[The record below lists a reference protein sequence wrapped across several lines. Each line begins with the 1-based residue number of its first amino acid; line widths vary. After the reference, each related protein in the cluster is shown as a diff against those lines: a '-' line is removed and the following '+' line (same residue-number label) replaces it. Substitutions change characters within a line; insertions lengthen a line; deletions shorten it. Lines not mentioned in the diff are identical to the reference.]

1 VSLTVQLVGL
11 ATVVAAKLAS
21 RTLETA
27 TTPMVAPPRRSAA
40 PWLGLRSHK
49 AAAAAGRAR
58 VYGLF
63 AGPPNLLL
71 VASPR
76 DQYMIY
82 ANI

>member
-40 PWLGLRSHK
+40 PWLGLRSRK
-49 AAAAAGRAR
+49 AAAAGPAAGRALYMGFLR
-58 VYGLF
+58 D
-63 AGPPNLLL
+63 LLL

-76 DQYMIY
+76 DQY

>member
-40 PWLGLRSHK
+40 PWLGLRSRK
-49 AAAAAGRAR
+49 AAAAGPAADRALYMGFLR
-58 VYGLF
+58 D
-63 AGPPNLLL
+63 LLL

-76 DQYMIY
+76 DQY

>member
-1 VSLTVQLVGL
+1 MSLTVQLVGL

-40 PWLGLRSHK
+40 PWLGLRSRK
-49 AAAAAGRAR
+49 AAAAGPAAGRAR
-58 VYGLF
+58 VYMGFLRD
-63 AGPPNLLL
+63 LLL

-76 DQYMIY
+76 DQY

>member
-1 VSLTVQLVGL
+1 MSLTVQLVGL

-40 PWLGLRSHK
+40 PWLGLRSRK
-49 AAAAAGRAR
+49 AAARAPRPAAR
-58 VYGLF
+58 VYMGFLRD
-63 AGPPNLLL
+63 LLL
-71 VASPR
+71 VVSPR
-76 DQYMIY
+76 DQY